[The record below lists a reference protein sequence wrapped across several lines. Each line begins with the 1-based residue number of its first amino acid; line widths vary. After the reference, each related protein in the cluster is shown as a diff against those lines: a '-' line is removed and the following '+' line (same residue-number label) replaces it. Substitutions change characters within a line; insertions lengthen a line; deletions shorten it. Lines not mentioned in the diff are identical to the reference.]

1 MSSGAR
7 DTRSPALFQTEPP
20 DTRQLEREELKIDP
34 HDQPEKVQFYSVLQ
48 RGLATTET
56 DIL

>member
-7 DTRSPALFQTEPP
+7 DTCGRALFQTEPP
-20 DTRQLEREELKIDP
+20 DTRQLEREGLKIDP
-34 HDQPEKVQFYSVLQ
+34 HDQPEKVQFDSFLQ